1 MQPHT
6 CYLVCATPRS
16 GSTFLCDILTTTGMA
31 GRAKEYFQPRIVRPQ
46 DYFKTEA
53 STDVRV
59 LLAGLWPDSEPVE
72 PTGWDGSTYADYLT
86 KVLEDGT
93 TPNGVFGAKVMW
105 SYLGDFITHLRRI
118 PQYKGLA
125 VPDLLSTVFPN
136 LHYIWVRRQ
145 EKLRQ
150 AVSLWKAIQT
160 WTWKADE
167 PPQGGVSSL
176 VREPIFH
183 YEAIDYLL
191 QQLLVQEKAWQQYF
205 NENGINP
212 FTVVYEQW
220 TLSYRAEVF
229 SILQYLSIPIPEDLV
244 VAETRMQRQADTL
257 SEEWVQQYQQQRR

>member
-16 GSTFLCDILTTTGMA
+16 GSTFLCDILTTTEIA
-31 GRAKEYFQPRIVRPQ
+31 GRPKEYFQPRIVRPQ
-46 DYFKTEA
+46 DYFKTEEG
-53 STDVRV
+53 TDARV
-59 LLAGLWPDSEPVE
+59 LLAGFWPESEPVE
-72 PTGWDGSTYADYLT
+72 PTGWDGSTYADYLA

-105 SYLGDFITHLRRI
+105 SYLDAFITHLRRI
-118 PQYKGLA
+118 PQYKGLT

-160 WTWKADE
+160 WTWKADQ
-167 PPQGGVSSL
+167 PPQGEVSSL